1 MFKTRAVK
9 VGGKGGSAEEL
20 PRGGTP
26 TDAMHSPYRKGR
38 KTGKHERRSILNA
51 AAFQDHMARLVALP
65 SGALGPVST
74 SGVERA
80 RPRGS
85 RAGRH
90 GAEEEEEEETEAEVV
105 GRGHRLTLAQMRGLV
120 EAPRSKLDEYEWLQA
135 HAESMRVSR
144 PFPPSMRAPRVPG
157 GPGRS

>member
-1 MFKTRAVK
+1 
-9 VGGKGGSAEEL
+9 
-20 PRGGTP
+20 
-26 TDAMHSPYRKGR
+26 MHSPYRKGR

-157 GPGRS
+157 GPGQVLTPVPPLSSLRPPASEARGR